1 MEMIIDEGRV
11 YGVRY
16 YTVQPQVPEMYH
28 QVQQTCE
35 AYDLLHPSSTHPTDE
50 MKESREKAIALAMA
64 QAAPALAMPA
74 LDEYPTP

>member
-1 MEMIIDEGRV
+1 MVKYALHQPDSPEWRV
-11 YGVRY
+11 
-16 YTVQPQVPEMYH
+16 VQKAHPTWLH

-35 AYDLLHPSSTHPTDE
+35 AYDLLHPASTHPTDE